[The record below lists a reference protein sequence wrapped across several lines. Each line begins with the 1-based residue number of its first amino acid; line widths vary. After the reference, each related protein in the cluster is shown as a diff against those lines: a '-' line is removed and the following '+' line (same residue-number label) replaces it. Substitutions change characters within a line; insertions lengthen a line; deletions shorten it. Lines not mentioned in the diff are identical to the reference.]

1 MTMKMFLLAGLL
13 AAASLQ
19 PIGAQALPAPREI
32 TYKSTAT
39 GDLQLS
45 LHLPA
50 VAARGPRALVVW
62 VHGGSWSRGSKDDLP
77 SSNPHLYSALLQQGY
92 AIASVGYRLSGEA
105 RFPAPVQDINDAVN
119 FLHDHG
125 REYGVDGSAVV
136 MAGRSA
142 GGHLASLVGLI
153 NGHGTPSFA
162 KPALYKVKG
171 IVSFF
176 GPADLL
182 ISEGKHSMSPE
193 RLARSPTAR
202 MLGDVPADNPALARQ
217 ASPITYVG
225 RQSAPT
231 LLLHGRKDVQVP
243 LAHSIALQQALK
255 AQGVETDLRI
265 EDDAAHS
272 AKVFDSAAHVPAVV
286 AFVQR
291 HLPGPTQPQPY

>member
-1 MTMKMFLLAGLL
+1 MTMKTIILAGLL
-13 AAASLQ
+13 AATGLQ
-19 PIGAQALPAPREI
+19 PVGAAQPPALREI
-32 TYKSTAT
+32 TYKTTAT

-50 VAARGPRALVVW
+50 VAVPGQRPLVVW
-62 VHGGSWSRGSKDDLP
+62 VHGGGWSRGSKDDLP
-77 SSNPHLYSALLQQGY
+77 GSNPHLYRALLQQGY

-105 RFPAPVQDINDAVN
+105 RFPAPVQDINDALN
-119 FLHDHG
+119 FLHDRG
-125 REYGVDGSAVV
+125 SEYGVDGSAVV

-153 NGHGTPSFA
+153 NGHSTPSFM

-176 GPADLL
+176 GPSDLL
-182 ISEGKHSMSPE
+182 ISEGTRSMSQE

-202 MLGDVPADNPALARQ
+202 MLGNVPADNPALARQ
-217 ASPITYVG
+217 ASPINYVS

-231 LLLHGRKDVQVP
+231 LLLHGRQDVQVP

-255 AQGVETDLRI
+255 AQDVETALRI

-272 AKVFDSAAHVPAVV
+272 AKVFDSASHVPAVV
-286 AFVQR
+286 MFVQR
-291 HLPGPTQPQPY
+291 HLPGPSQPQPH